1 MGKHPCPF
9 RFVAQRGRNSG
20 FSTFFDTVFSSLQ
33 FTVFVVIAEVASY
46 DLRMVLYFDKS
57 LVLVLQGL
65 SVSGFGQEQAHFITL
80 VSHGGLMGEDVK
92 DDHVAGIGIEP
103 LQGHDI
109 VTGHLLGTGLL
120 PGLRQHFP
128 DSPCLAGQTVIL
140 LNIPDHIHA
149 LLIGERTELFQKAF
163 RRVLHGLVRC
173 IAPGHVNFIQSGPL
187 AGALDLID
195 HPFFSF
201 T

>member
-1 MGKHPCPF
+1 MPLSVRGTEGKE
-9 RFVAQRGRNSG
+9 QRI
-20 FSTFFDTVFSSLQ
+20 FHLFDTVFSSLQ

-173 IAPGHVNFIQSGPL
+173 IAPGHVI
-187 AGALDLID
+187 
-195 HPFFSF
+195 SF
-201 T
+201 RAAPWLVPST

>member
-1 MGKHPCPF
+1 MTFAWFFILINPLSWFSRAFPYPASVRNRRILSPLYPMGDSWERTSKTIMW
-9 RFVAQRGRNSG
+9 R
-20 FSTFFDTVFSSLQ
+20 
-33 FTVFVVIAEVASY
+33 
-46 DLRMVLYFDKS
+46 
-57 LVLVLQGL
+57 
-65 SVSGFGQEQAHFITL
+65 VS
-80 VSHGGLMGEDVK
+80 
-92 DDHVAGIGIEP
+92 
-103 LQGHDI
+103 
-109 VTGHLLGTGLL
+109 GTGLL

-187 AGALDLID
+187 AGALDLLD

>member
-1 MGKHPCPF
+1 MGKYPCPF

-109 VTGHLLGTGLL
+109 VTGHLLGTRIAAW
-120 PGLRQHFP
+120 PPPTFP
-128 DSPCLAGQTVIL
+128 
-140 LNIPDHIHA
+140 
-149 LLIGERTELFQKAF
+149 R
-163 RRVLHGLVRC
+163 
-173 IAPGHVNFIQSGPL
+173 
-187 AGALDLID
+187 
-195 HPFFSF
+195 
-201 T
+201 